1 MGQNDLEDGENSF
14 LGYDDEDLDLEE
26 GQEDD
31 LLGDISDDSYDLQEL
46 ASLADRESSDDERM
60 EDEENEDI
68 GSASDSIQSDD
79 VSETTN
85 SFLRRANRP
94 IND

>member
-68 GSASDSIQSDD
+68 GSASDSI
-79 VSETTN
+79 
-85 SFLRRANRP
+85 
-94 IND
+94 